1 MDSKEY
7 GYRRDKRMIYQKKYG
22 IKESPF
28 IPQKQQKKMRK
39 TTSKRISKNMENSQ
53 KDIRKH
59 GKIENSQKRY
69 QKHGKTLFLWN
80 GYFISMNVWIFPK
93 TFLLP
98 SVVLLMIFIVPVS
111 FLSYLYFIDSFFHW
125 FPICFY
131 CFVANSPCSI
141 FIDM

>member
-1 MDSKEY
+1 MESKEY
-7 GYRRDKRMIYQKKYG
+7 GYRRDKQMIYQKKYG

-69 QKHGKTLFLWN
+69 QKHGKKLFL
-80 GYFISMNVWIFPK
+80 
-93 TFLLP
+93 
-98 SVVLLMIFIVPVS
+98 
-111 FLSYLYFIDSFFHW
+111 
-125 FPICFY
+125 
-131 CFVANSPCSI
+131 
-141 FIDM
+141 